1 MDLID
6 LSEVHSLEDLS
17 AHQREVAARLTEI
30 NMEHAGQPLPE
41 GLRDEFAG
49 LKDQHDEIDKR
60 VRELEARNRVIAQ
73 LGGSEGNREREEIF
87 DTRDSRGSMKER
99 DIYDLSSVRFDVNN
113 PAATRQTLRDR
124 AMRAIETSSFPQA
137 LDQDTMRAQVANL
150 VDNRDSADSEIAKR
164 ILQTGSPAYR
174 RGFMK
179 YLAGQERSW
188 TTEERTAMA
197 VGAGGTGGY
206 AVVYTLD
213 PTFIKT
219 SNLAVNPFRE
229 IARQV
234 TIAGTNEWRGVTS
247 NAVVASRA
255 AEAAEVGDNS
265 PTLTQPDIVV
275 QRVQCF
281 IPVSIELTQDLPS
294 LQSEVAGLIQ
304 DAKDVEEATSF
315 TTGTG
320 VAPQAQGLLVGA
332 TTTVAAG
339 GTAAFAIADVY
350 ATENALGPRFRPNAK
365 WVGNRFIY
373 QKVRQFDTAGG
384 SNMWIGYPNPLQ
396 GGMANNPPRSGRLQ
410 LDLIG
415 YPSYE
420 DSAMAAALTTASL
433 ILVLGDFSYYV
444 IVDRIGLD
452 IEVIPHLFGPTNRFP
467 TGQRGIYAY
476 WRNNA
481 QVMSPNAF
489 AVLKTS

>member
-73 LGGSEGNREREEIF
+73 LGGTEGNREREEIF
-87 DTRDSRGSMKER
+87 ETRDSRGSLKER
-99 DIYDLSSVRFDVNN
+99 DIYDLSSVRFDLSN

-124 AMRAIETSSFPQA
+124 AMRAIETSSFPHVR
-137 LDQDTMRAQVANL
+137 DQDGMRGHVANL
-150 VDNRDSADSEIAKR
+150 VDNRDSADSEIARR
-164 ILQTGSPAYR
+164 ILATGSPAYK
-174 RGFMK
+174 RGLMK
-179 YLAGQERSW
+179 YLAGQERGW

-197 VGAGGTGGY
+197 VGAGATGGY
-206 AVVYTLD
+206 AIVYTLD
-213 PTFIKT
+213 PTFIPT

-229 IARQV
+229 IGRQV

-247 NAVVASRA
+247 GAVTAAYA
-255 AEAAEVGDNS
+255 AEATEALDNS
-265 PTLTQPDIVV
+265 PTLTQPDVVV
-275 QRVQCF
+275 QRAQCF
-281 IPVSIELTQDLPS
+281 VPVSIELTQDLS
-294 LQSEVAGLIQ
+294 GLQAELAGLIQ
-304 DAKDVEEATSF
+304 DAKDTLEATEF
-315 TTGTG
+315 TTGSG
-320 VAPQAQGLLVGA
+320 VAPHPQGLLTGA

-339 GTAAFAIADVY
+339 GTATFAVADVY
-350 ATENALGPRFRPNAK
+350 ACENALGPRFRPNAS
-365 WVGNRFIY
+365 WVANRAIY
-373 QKVRQFDTAGG
+373 NKVRQFDTSGG
-384 SNMWIGYPNPLQ
+384 SSMWVGYPNPLQ
-396 GGMANNPPRSGRLQ
+396 GGLANNPPRSGALGLRLI
-410 LDLIG
+410 D

-420 DSAMAAALTTASL
+420 DSAMVTALTTNNL
-433 ILVLGDFSYYV
+433 ILVLGDFRYFV

-452 IEVIPHLFGPTNRFP
+452 IEVIPHLFGPTRQFP
-467 TGQRGIYAY
+467 TGQRGIFAY
-476 WRNNA
+476 WRNSA
-481 QVMSPNAF
+481 LVLSAAAF